1 MENVPIKQAFGIL
14 KWWTSLKPT
23 DKLLAFLVACIIA
36 VSTVSVQLYSTNAQL
51 QKENLNARV
60 EAEQRNSN
68 SLQAQRNRDDSLRAE
83 DNKDCELEKQAIY
96 NRVGIIRERNDKIQ
110 KALK

>member
-1 MENVPIKQAFGIL
+1 MENLPIKEGFAIV
-14 KWWTSLKPT
+14 KWWAAQKPT
-23 DKLLAFLVACIIA
+23 DKLLVFLLAVIIS
-36 VSTVSVQLYSTNAQL
+36 VSTVAIRLYSSNSEL
-51 QKENLNARV
+51 QRENLAGRI